1 MMVPMMNRLH
11 SWLYVVVARR
21 QMMMNDPMHSWA
33 RMTKL
38 IDPMVPQHMRVMVAL
53 LQHDPVVID
62 VPLVG
67 MHVLHPLPLEP
78 LQLLVSPPWLVLPQ

>member
-1 MMVPMMNRLH
+1 MVGTRMMVPMMNRLH

-38 IDPMVPQHMRVMVAL
+38 IDPMVPQHMRVMVSL
-53 LQHDPVVID
+53 LQHDPVAID
-62 VPLVG
+62 VPLVV
-67 MHVLHPLPLEP
+67 MHVLPLPLESRQLVP
-78 LQLLVSPPWLVLPQ
+78 LP